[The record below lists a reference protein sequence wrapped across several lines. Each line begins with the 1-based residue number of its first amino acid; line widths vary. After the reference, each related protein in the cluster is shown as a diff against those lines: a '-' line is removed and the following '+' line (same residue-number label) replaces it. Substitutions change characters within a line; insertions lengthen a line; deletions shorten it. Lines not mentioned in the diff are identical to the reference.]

1 MGLCMPKRKTAFRL
15 RFQGF
20 LVCRSRE
27 LSRLITASSFWL
39 SRYILLVQE
48 YQKHDV
54 GCNGEGV

>member
-1 MGLCMPKRKTAFRL
+1 MGLCMPKQKTAFRL
-15 RFQGF
+15 RFQEF

-27 LSRLITASSFWL
+27 LSRLITANSFWL
-39 SRYILLVQE
+39 SRYIMLVHE

>member
-1 MGLCMPKRKTAFRL
+1 MWKLPADFRL

-27 LSRLITASSFWL
+27 ISRLVTAHSFCL
-39 SRYILLVQE
+39 RRYILLDRV

-54 GCNGEGV
+54 GCNGEGA